1 MANGLNTK
9 DRTLLQAVKNQIAA
23 AEGAPTQH
31 AAMTDLL
38 WAHHLLGSLL
48 RTMQDD

>member
-1 MANGLNTK
+1 MANGLNTT
-9 DRTLLQAVKNQIAA
+9 DRALLQAVKNQVAA

-38 WAHHLLGSLL
+38 WARHLLDTLL
-48 RTMQDD
+48 RKMQD